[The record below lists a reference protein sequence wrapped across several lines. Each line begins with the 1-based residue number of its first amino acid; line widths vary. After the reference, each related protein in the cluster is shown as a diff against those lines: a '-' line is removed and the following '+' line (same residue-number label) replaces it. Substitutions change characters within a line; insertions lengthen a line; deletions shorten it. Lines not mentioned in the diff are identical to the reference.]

1 MISIALRNFRGCERA
16 DIVCAPWA
24 LVAGRNGAGKSS
36 LAQATAAALCG
47 EPLPIAG
54 VTKAAAGSLVR
65 TGTSSARIT
74 IKGESGTARID
85 WPNCQAT
92 AEGTPPHASRWA
104 AGVDRVATLSPRE
117 RARLIGE
124 YLHAD
129 PTREDLQAALT
140 DVELGNE
147 AVINAVWQLV
157 SDHGWDGAHTL
168 RKEKGAELKGQWRQ
182 VAGTAYGSRVAV
194 SWLPHDW
201 VALNTDK
208 IDLRNAAE
216 NDLAA
221 AIPLAKAA
229 SDKAIATAAVSEV
242 ARAELQAE
250 ANEVEPR
257 KDALRDAEGEAERL
271 AAEVRQA
278 QNERE
283 ALLPGNV
290 DHGIPCPHCGAF
302 VVVRQIDLATRRLE
316 AAEVSVTPAEL
327 KKRRAAIADA
337 DGRVSNLT
345 AQLRDADR
353 AVDRARVDMQVALDA
368 KRRVEAMPPMAT
380 FGAGDVASAD
390 AAAALERARRRLAA
404 WRQKR
409 DADELQQK
417 IAGNDLVLDILAP
430 EGLRARKLAR
440 VIELFNVAQLGRL
453 SLAAGGW
460 NQVTLDADM
469 TLAYGGRP
477 YPLLSTSE
485 QYRVNLVLQ
494 VALAHLDKSAMVV
507 IDAADVLDGTTRSG
521 LFALLEEAGLPALI
535 CLTLTRRDQMP
546 ALDELGCG
554 ASYWLDSG
562 VAQALHPP
570 AEAA

>member
-1 MISIALRNFRGCERA
+1 
-16 DIVCAPWA
+16 
-24 LVAGRNGAGKSS
+24 
-36 LAQATAAALCG
+36 
-47 EPLPIAG
+47 
-54 VTKAAAGSLVR
+54 
-65 TGTSSARIT
+65 
-74 IKGESGTARID
+74 
-85 WPNCQAT
+85 
-92 AEGTPPHASRWA
+92 
-104 AGVDRVATLSPRE
+104 
-117 RARLIGE
+117 
-124 YLHAD
+124 
-129 PTREDLQAALT
+129 
-140 DVELGNE
+140 
-147 AVINAVWQLV
+147 
-157 SDHGWDGAHTL
+157 
-168 RKEKGAELKGQWRQ
+168 
-182 VAGTAYGSRVAV
+182 
-194 SWLPHDW
+194 
-201 VALNTDK
+201 
-208 IDLRNAAE
+208 
-216 NDLAA
+216 
-221 AIPLAKAA
+221 
-229 SDKAIATAAVSEV
+229 
-242 ARAELQAE
+242 
-250 ANEVEPR
+250 
-257 KDALRDAEGEAERL
+257 
-271 AAEVRQA
+271 
-278 QNERE
+278 
-283 ALLPGNV
+283 
-290 DHGIPCPHCGAF
+290 
-302 VVVRQIDLATRRLE
+302 
-316 AAEVSVTPAEL
+316 
-327 KKRRAAIADA
+327 
-337 DGRVSNLT
+337 
-345 AQLRDADR
+345 
-353 AVDRARVDMQVALDA
+353 MQVALDA